1 MTVFET
7 FLEQDGPQDAKT
19 GGDGEKFRMSERQ
32 RVRGTAVDSYY
43 CESRENLGSNTVIP
57 PFILFINLF
66 ACFAHFAVRYRRR
79 ECYAAVYTEV
89 PVP

>member
-1 MTVFET
+1 MRLL
-7 FLEQDGPQDAKT
+7 LEQDGPQDAKT
-19 GGDGEKFRMSERQ
+19 GDDGEKFRMSERQ
-32 RVRGTAVDSYY
+32 RVRETAVDSYY